1 MEVASGSHNEVQAM
15 QRGRPHKA
23 PLSVSDEDRVQ
34 LLGWSKRTKSSNGL
48 ARRAGI
54 VLRCADGLPSAQV
67 AAELRITNN
76 TVCKWRS
83 RYIEQGLAGLL
94 DEPRCGAPR
103 EVTDEQVEAVLTMT
117 LEQTPRDATHWS
129 TRSLA
134 AASEVSH
141 MTVHRVWKAFGLQ
154 PHRVENFKLSN
165 DPQFIEKVRDIVG
178 LYLEPPA
185 AALVLCVDEKAQI
198 QALDRTQ
205 PILPMAP
212 GLPERRTHDY
222 RRHGI
227 TSLFAA
233 FDIATGKVIGETHR
247 EHRSVEFKSF
257 LNRID
262 REVPDELDVHL
273 VLDNYGTHKTPLIK
287 SWLLRHPRFHVHYT
301 PTYSS
306 WINQVERWFALLSEK
321 QIRRGTHRSV
331 PQLEQA
337 IRLYLSI
344 YNQNPQPFIWVKTAD
359 QILESIRRFC
369 VRTSGPGH

>member
-1 MEVASGSHNEVQAM
+1 M
-15 QRGRPHKA
+15 
-23 PLSVSDEDRVQ
+23 
-34 LLGWSKRTKSSNGL
+34 
-48 ARRAGI
+48 
-54 VLRCADGLPSAQV
+54 
-67 AAELRITNN
+67 
-76 TVCKWRS
+76 
-83 RYIEQGLAGLL
+83 
-94 DEPRCGAPR
+94 
-103 EVTDEQVEAVLTMT
+103 
-117 LEQTPRDATHWS
+117 
-129 TRSLA
+129 
-134 AASEVSH
+134 
-141 MTVHRVWKAFGLQ
+141 
-154 PHRVENFKLSN
+154 
-165 DPQFIEKVRDIVG
+165 
-178 LYLEPPA
+178 
-185 AALVLCVDEKAQI
+185 LCVDEKAKI

-233 FDIATGKVIGETHR
+233 FDIAAGKVIGETHR

-262 REVPDELDVHL
+262 KEVPAELDVHL

-287 SWLLRHPRFHVHYT
+287 SWLLRHPRFHVHFT

-337 IRLYLSI
+337 IRLFLSI
-344 YNQNPQPFIWVKTAD
+344 YNENPKPFIWVKTAD

-369 VRTSGPGH
+369 VQTSGPGH